1 MNKMT
6 SAGQP
11 VETGQAHGHNALA
24 ADLRIFGGKLFFS
37 GGFRSCGMR
46 MFKNT
51 FHFPRISQTPRMAQ
65 KISGVKTSSVA
76 VAVGFRLSP
85 DDAPPRRSG

>member
-51 FHFPRISQTPRMAQ
+51 FHFPRIS
-65 KISGVKTSSVA
+65 
-76 VAVGFRLSP
+76 
-85 DDAPPRRSG
+85 